1 MASPTPPAAA
11 PAPAAA
17 DWLLFLTPSLIWGTT
32 WYAIKFQLGAV
43 APEASVGY
51 RFALAAALLFGWCLV
66 RGTALSF
73 DRRRH
78 AAFALLGA
86 LLYGANYVL
95 VYLSEAYLA
104 SGVVALLF
112 GTMVLWNL
120 VGARLL
126 FGTPLTAPVIAGATL
141 GLAGVT
147 LVVWP
152 DLLALGRGAGQ
163 GLGVLLALTSTV
175 IASAGN
181 LWSQRLFRAGI
192 PVVACTAW
200 SMAYGAA
207 LVLLWCV
214 VRGVPFTFDNAP
226 PYLWSLGYLAVF
238 GSIAAFITYLTL
250 LQRIGAGRAGYT
262 SVVIPV
268 VAMGTSTVFEGYR
281 WTAPAAAGMVLV
293 LIGNVLILRKRG
305 S

>member
-1 MASPTPPAAA
+1 MPSPTAAA
-11 PAPAAA
+11 PAPAGA
-17 DWLLFLTPSLIWGTT
+17 DWLLFVAPSLIWGTT
-32 WYAIKFQLGAV
+32 WYAIKFQLGVV

-51 RFALAAALLFGWCLV
+51 RFALAAALLFGWCLL
-66 RGTALSF
+66 RGTSLTF
-73 DRRRH
+73 DRRTH

-86 LLYGANYVL
+86 LLYGVNYVL

-126 FGTPLTAPVIAGATL
+126 FGTRLTAPVVGGAAL
-141 GLAGVT
+141 GLVGVT
-147 LVVWP
+147 MVVWP

-163 GLGVLLALTSTV
+163 GYGVLLALTSTV
-175 IASAGN
+175 IASTGN
-181 LWSQRLFRAGI
+181 LWSQRLFRSGV

-200 SMAYGAA
+200 SMAYGAG
-207 LVLLWCV
+207 LVLLWCA
-214 VRGVPFTFDNAP
+214 VRGVPFTFDTSLH
-226 PYLWSLGYLAVF
+226 YLVSIAYLAVF

-262 SVVIPV
+262 AVVIPV

-281 WTAPAAAGMVLV
+281 WSALAAAGMALV

-305 S
+305 A